1 MTSILVCISNVKC
14 GSSLLLQKR
23 KKKKKGSKFNLYVNI
38 SGEKFLIV
46 TGIFY
51 LYEECGLSVKVLTN
65 YRLFQKEHA
74 TGELFFFVFCF
85 FTNCNFESIVRLYWD
100 SDRT

>member
-1 MTSILVCISNVKC
+1 MRIFPVAAKE
-14 GSSLLLQKR
+14 

-51 LYEECGLSVKVLTN
+51 LYEECGLSVKVLTSH
-65 YRLFQKEHA
+65 RLFQKEHA
-74 TGELFFFVFCF
+74 TGELFFFF
-85 FTNCNFESIVRLYWD
+85 FSQIAT
-100 SDRT
+100 